1 MKKHLRT
8 ILLVAFVVISTLC
21 IAVGCGGEVEPIHEH
36 QYNKQ
41 VTNSDY
47 LSKEAT
53 CDTAA
58 EYFYSCECGEE
69 GTETF
74 KSGEPLGH
82 DYGEWISTNGKHI
95 KICANDVKHV
105 ITEDC
110 YGGEATCEAKA
121 VCEACKEE
129 YGSALQ
135 HAYGDWESDGN
146 GNHVR
151 TCANDSSHKEV
162 EECSGG
168 KATCSAKAVCE
179 TCKKEYGEKEKHA
192 YGDWESDGNGNHV
205 RICAN
210 DSSHKE
216 VEECSGGQATCL
228 AKAICE
234 NCKTEYGQIGDHNYV
249 SDTCEYCQE
258 ERPVN
263 GIVLKLNSSGDG
275 YTVIKYVG
283 ENTDVKIPS
292 EHKGKPVVAI
302 EGAFS
307 STAITSVEI
316 PNSITSLGSYAFS
329 FCESLETVTFEKNSK
344 LEEIP
349 DYAFGACSSLISIEI
364 PASVKTI
371 ASRAF
376 NVCSK
381 LKTVTFEEG
390 SKLQNI
396 EFYAFFKCSEL
407 ANISLPNSLETIGES
422 AFAYDTSLKNII
434 IPESVTT
441 MAQDVFT
448 MWTSEQTIYIEAEDI
463 PSGWSAWWDSGC
475 FARYE
480 LGYNG

>member
-8 ILLVAFVVISTLC
+8 ILFVAFVAISTLC
-21 IAVGCGGEVEPIHEH
+21 IAVGCGGEVEPTHEH

-47 LSKEAT
+47 LAKEAT
-53 CDTAA
+53 CDTVA
-58 EYFYSCECGEE
+58 EYFYSCECGEA

-95 KICANDVKHV
+95 KICANDAKHV

-110 YGGEATCEAKA
+110 YGGKATCESKA
-121 VCEACKEE
+121 VCEACKVE
-129 YGSALQ
+129 YGSELK

-151 TCANDSSHKEV
+151 T
-162 EECSGG
+162 
-168 KATCSAKAVCE
+168 
-179 TCKKEYGEKEKHA
+179 
-192 YGDWESDGNGNHV
+192 
-205 RICAN
+205 CAN

-381 LKTVTFEEG
+381 LKTVAFEEG

-396 EFYAFFKCSEL
+396 GFYAFFKCSEL

-441 MAQDVFT
+441 MEQDVFT

-480 LGYNG
+480 LGYNGQKNEKAVGEINRARLYSFLYQNHLVFVLFFIAY